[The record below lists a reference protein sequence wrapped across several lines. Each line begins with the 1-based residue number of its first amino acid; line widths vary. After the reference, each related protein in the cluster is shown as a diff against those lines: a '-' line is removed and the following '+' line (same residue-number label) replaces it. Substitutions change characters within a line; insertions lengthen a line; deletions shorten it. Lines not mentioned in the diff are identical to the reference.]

1 MRLIKRFF
9 RLIDKKIIVP
19 ITKFFV
25 SIGDKIKMTDKPLE
39 RALTKKSSI
48 IILSLVFAIIVFI
61 VIDNKNTTLL
71 ETNAE
76 VLYDIPLTATYN
88 DEEYV
93 IEGLPKKV
101 DMTLIGTK
109 ANLYLAK
116 QLPTQKVTVD
126 LTGLGEGTHKV
137 SLKYKQPIASVEY
150 KLDPSE
156 VTVVVSPKK
165 SETRS
170 VEYDVLNLNDLDQ
183 KLAIKSVKLKKSE
196 DTKNNKKND
205 TKKSDNKTDE
215 DINEVIIKG
224 NEKDLAKV
232 SIVKALVNI
241 KDIDSAKVGTN
252 KIKSVPLIAYDEKGK
267 KVNVE
272 IVPSKVKAVV
282 EIESPS
288 KTVPLEI
295 VPDGYVIFGKAIKSI
310 TSNVQKVTIYG
321 NSKVL
326 DNIDSIK
333 VKINVNNLKSNKDY
347 TVTIKKPS
355 GIREI
360 SESVVTAKV
369 ELDDEVTTELSGVK
383 LGVVNLGSNY
393 TAQATSENATE
404 VAVILKGV
412 ESIIKNITPSDVE
425 AYVDLEGLG
434 AGDHEVEI
442 KVKGTDPKVKYSSKV
457 TKTIIKIAEK

>member
-1 MRLIKRFF
+1 MKLIKRFF
-9 RLIDKKIIVP
+9 RFIDKKIIVP

-25 SIGDKIKMTDKPLE
+25 SIGEKLKLSDKPLE
-39 RALTKKSSI
+39 KALSKKSSM
-48 IILSLVFAIIVFI
+48 IILSLVLAVIVF
-61 VIDNKNTTLL
+61 VIIDRQNTTLL
-71 ETNAE
+71 EKNAE
-76 VLYDIPLTATYN
+76 VLYDIPLSATYN

-93 IEGLPKKV
+93 VEGLPETV
-101 DMTLIGTK
+101 DITLIGTK

-116 QLPTQKVTVD
+116 QLPTQDVNVD
-126 LTGLGEGTHKV
+126 LSDLKPGVHKV
-137 SLKYKQPIASVEY
+137 SLKYKQSITSVEY

-156 VTVVVSPKK
+156 VTVVVSSKK

-170 VEYDVLNLNDLDQ
+170 VESDIVNLNKLDS
-183 KLAIKSVKLKKSE
+183 KLAINNTKL
-196 DTKNNKKND
+196 DTD
-205 TKKSDNKTDE
+205 
-215 DINEVIIKG
+215 EVIIKG
-224 NEKDLAKV
+224 TEDSLAKV
-232 SIVKALVNI
+232 STIKALINVSDMVDPKAGTNTL
-241 KDIDSAKVGTN
+241 KDI
-252 KIKSVPLIAYDEKGK
+252 PLIAYDEKGA
-267 KVNVE
+267 KVDVE
-272 IVPSKVKAVV
+272 MVPSKVTATV

-295 VPDGYVIFGKAIKSI
+295 EPTGNVIFGKAIKNI
-310 TSNVQKVTIYG
+310 TSSVQKVTIYG

-326 DNIDSIK
+326 DNTNSIK
-333 VKINVNNLKSNKDY
+333 VKIDVNNLKSNKDY
-347 TVTIKKPS
+347 TVTIKKPA

-360 SESVVTAKV
+360 SEKVVTAKV

-393 TAQATSENATE
+393 TAQATSENTTE
-404 VAVILKGV
+404 VTVILKGV

-434 AGDHEVEI
+434 AGDYEVEI

>member
-1 MRLIKRFF
+1 MKLIKRFLRF
-9 RLIDKKIIVP
+9 IDKKIIVP

-25 SIGDKIKMTDKPLE
+25 SIGEKLKLSDKPLE
-39 RALTKKSSI
+39 KALSKKSSM
-48 IILSLVFAIIVFI
+48 IILSLVLAVIVF
-61 VIDNKNTTLL
+61 VIIDRQNTTLL
-71 ETNAE
+71 EKNAE
-76 VLYDIPLTATYN
+76 VLYDIPLSATYN

-93 IEGLPKKV
+93 VEGLPETV
-101 DMTLIGTK
+101 DITLIGTK

-116 QLPTQKVTVD
+116 QLPTQDVTVD
-126 LTGLGEGTHKV
+126 LSDLKPGVHKV
-137 SLKYKQPIASVEY
+137 NLKYKQSITSVEY

-156 VTVVVSPKK
+156 VTVVVSSKK

-170 VEYDVLNLNDLDQ
+170 VESDIVNLNKLDS
-183 KLAIKSVKLKKSE
+183 KLAINNTKL
-196 DTKNNKKND
+196 DTD
-205 TKKSDNKTDE
+205 D
-215 DINEVIIKG
+215 VIIKG
-224 NEKDLAKV
+224 TEESLAKV
-232 SIVKALVNI
+232 STIKALINVSNMVDPKAGTNTL
-241 KDIDSAKVGTN
+241 KDI
-252 KIKSVPLIAYDEKGK
+252 PLIAYDEKGA
-267 KVNVE
+267 KVDVE
-272 IVPSKVKAVV
+272 MVPSKVTATI

-295 VPDGYVIFGKAIKSI
+295 EPTGNVIFGKAIKNI
-310 TSNVQKVTIYG
+310 TSSVQKVTIYG
-321 NSKVL
+321 SSKVL
-326 DNIDSIK
+326 DNTNSIK
-333 VKINVNNLKSNKDY
+333 VKIDVNNLKSNKDY
-347 TVTIKKPS
+347 TVTIKKPA

-360 SESVVTAKV
+360 SEKVVTAKV
-369 ELDDEVTTELSGVK
+369 ELVDEVTTELSGVK

-404 VAVILKGV
+404 VTVILKGV

>member
-1 MRLIKRFF
+1 MKLIKRFF
-9 RLIDKKIIVP
+9 RFIDKKIIVP

-25 SIGDKIKMTDKPLE
+25 SIGEKLRLSDKPLE
-39 RALTKKSSI
+39 KALSKKSSM
-48 IILSLVFAIIVFI
+48 IILSLVLAVIVF
-61 VIDNKNTTLL
+61 VIIDRQNTTLL
-71 ETNAE
+71 EKNAE
-76 VLYDIPLTATYN
+76 VLYDIPLSATYN

-93 IEGLPKKV
+93 VEGLPETV
-101 DMTLIGTK
+101 DITLIGTK

-116 QLPTQKVTVD
+116 QLPTQDVNVD
-126 LTGLGEGTHKV
+126 LSDLKPGVHKV
-137 SLKYKQPIASVEY
+137 SLKYKQSITSVEY

-156 VTVVVSPKK
+156 VTVVVSSKK

-170 VEYDVLNLNDLDQ
+170 VESDIVNLNKLDS
-183 KLAIKSVKLKKSE
+183 KLAINNTKL
-196 DTKNNKKND
+196 DTD
-205 TKKSDNKTDE
+205 
-215 DINEVIIKG
+215 EVIIKG
-224 NEKDLAKV
+224 TEDSLAKV
-232 SIVKALVNI
+232 STIKALINVSNMVDPKAGTNTL
-241 KDIDSAKVGTN
+241 KDI
-252 KIKSVPLIAYDEKGK
+252 PLIAYDENGE
-267 KVNVE
+267 KVDVE
-272 IVPSKVKAVV
+272 MVPSKVTATI

-295 VPDGYVIFGKAIKSI
+295 EPTGNVIFGKAIKNI
-310 TSNVQKVTIYG
+310 TSSVQKVTIYG
-321 NSKVL
+321 SSKVL
-326 DNIDSIK
+326 DNTNSIK
-333 VKINVNNLKSNKDY
+333 VKIDVNNLKSNKDY
-347 TVTIKKPS
+347 TVTIKKPA

-360 SESVVTAKV
+360 SEKVVTAKV

-404 VAVILKGV
+404 VTVILKGV

>member
-1 MRLIKRFF
+1 MKLIKRFF
-9 RLIDKKIIVP
+9 RFIDKKIIVP

-25 SIGDKIKMTDKPLE
+25 SIGEKLKLSDKPLE
-39 RALTKKSSI
+39 KALSKKSSM
-48 IILSLVFAIIVFI
+48 IILSLVLAVIVF
-61 VIDNKNTTLL
+61 VIIDRQNTTLL
-71 ETNAE
+71 EKNAE
-76 VLYDIPLTATYN
+76 VLYDIPLSATYN

-93 IEGLPKKV
+93 VEGLPETV
-101 DMTLIGTK
+101 DITLIGTK

-116 QLPTQKVTVD
+116 QLPTQDVNVD
-126 LTGLGEGTHKV
+126 LSDLKPGVHKV
-137 SLKYKQPIASVEY
+137 SLKYKQSITSVEY

-156 VTVVVSPKK
+156 VTVVVSSKK

-170 VEYDVLNLNDLDQ
+170 VESDIVNLNKLDS
-183 KLAIKSVKLKKSE
+183 KLAINNTKL
-196 DTKNNKKND
+196 DTD
-205 TKKSDNKTDE
+205 
-215 DINEVIIKG
+215 EVIIKG
-224 NEKDLAKV
+224 TEDSLAKV
-232 SIVKALVNI
+232 STIKALINVSNMVDPKAGTNTL
-241 KDIDSAKVGTN
+241 KDI
-252 KIKSVPLIAYDEKGK
+252 PLIAYDENGA
-267 KVNVE
+267 KVDVE
-272 IVPSKVKAVV
+272 MVPSKVTATI

-295 VPDGYVIFGKAIKSI
+295 EPTGNVIFGKAIKNI
-310 TSNVQKVTIYG
+310 TSSVQKVTIYG
-321 NSKVL
+321 SSKVL
-326 DNIDSIK
+326 DNTNSIK
-333 VKINVNNLKSNKDY
+333 VKIDVNNLKSNKDY
-347 TVTIKKPS
+347 TVTIKKPA

-360 SESVVTAKV
+360 SEKVVIAKV

-404 VAVILKGV
+404 VTVILKGV

>member
-1 MRLIKRFF
+1 MKLIKRFLRF
-9 RLIDKKIIVP
+9 IDKKIIVP

-25 SIGDKIKMTDKPLE
+25 SIGEKLKLSDKPLE
-39 RALTKKSSI
+39 KALSKKSSM
-48 IILSLVFAIIVFI
+48 IILSLVLAVIVF
-61 VIDNKNTTLL
+61 VIIDRQNTTLL
-71 ETNAE
+71 EKNAE
-76 VLYDIPLTATYN
+76 VLYDIPLSATYN

-93 IEGLPKKV
+93 VEGLPETV
-101 DMTLIGTK
+101 DITLIGTK

-116 QLPTQKVTVD
+116 QLPTQDVNVD
-126 LTGLGEGTHKV
+126 LSDLKPGVHKV
-137 SLKYKQPIASVEY
+137 NLKYKQSITSVEY

-156 VTVVVSPKK
+156 VTVVVSSKK

-170 VEYDVLNLNDLDQ
+170 VESDIVNLNKLDS
-183 KLAIKSVKLKKSE
+183 KLAINNTKL
-196 DTKNNKKND
+196 DTD
-205 TKKSDNKTDE
+205 
-215 DINEVIIKG
+215 EVIIKG
-224 NEKDLAKV
+224 TEDSLAKV
-232 SIVKALVNI
+232 STIKALINVSNMVDPKAGTNTL
-241 KDIDSAKVGTN
+241 KDI
-252 KIKSVPLIAYDEKGK
+252 PLIAYDEKGA
-267 KVNVE
+267 KVDVE
-272 IVPSKVKAVV
+272 MVPSKVTATI

-295 VPDGYVIFGKAIKSI
+295 EPTGNVIFGKAIKNI
-310 TSNVQKVTIYG
+310 TSSVQKVTIYG
-321 NSKVL
+321 SSKVL
-326 DNIDSIK
+326 DNTNSIK
-333 VKINVNNLKSNKDY
+333 VKIDVNNLKSNKDY
-347 TVTIKKPS
+347 TVTIKKPA

-360 SESVVTAKV
+360 SEKVVTAKV

-404 VAVILKGV
+404 VTVILKGV

-457 TKTIIKIAEK
+457 TKNIIKIAEK

>member
-1 MRLIKRFF
+1 MKLIKRFF
-9 RLIDKKIIVP
+9 RFIDKKIIVP

-25 SIGDKIKMTDKPLE
+25 SIGEKLRLSDKPLE
-39 RALTKKSSI
+39 KALSKKSSM
-48 IILSLVFAIIVFI
+48 IILSLVLAVIVF
-61 VIDNKNTTLL
+61 VIIDRQNTTLL
-71 ETNAE
+71 EKNAE
-76 VLYDIPLTATYN
+76 VLYDIPLSATYN

-93 IEGLPKKV
+93 VEGLPETV
-101 DMTLIGTK
+101 DITLIGTK

-116 QLPTQKVTVD
+116 QLPTQDVNVD
-126 LTGLGEGTHKV
+126 LSDLKPGVHKV
-137 SLKYKQPIASVEY
+137 NLKYKQSITSVEY

-156 VTVVVSPKK
+156 VTVVVSSKK

-170 VEYDVLNLNDLDQ
+170 VESDIVNLNKLDS
-183 KLAIKSVKLKKSE
+183 KLAINNTKL
-196 DTKNNKKND
+196 DTD
-205 TKKSDNKTDE
+205 
-215 DINEVIIKG
+215 EVIIKG
-224 NEKDLAKV
+224 TEDSLAKV
-232 SIVKALVNI
+232 STIKALINVSNMVDPKAGTNTL
-241 KDIDSAKVGTN
+241 KDI
-252 KIKSVPLIAYDEKGK
+252 PLIAYDENGA
-267 KVNVE
+267 KVDVE
-272 IVPSKVKAVV
+272 MVPSKVTATI

-295 VPDGYVIFGKAIKSI
+295 EPTGNVIFGKAIKNI
-310 TSNVQKVTIYG
+310 TSSVQKVTIYG
-321 NSKVL
+321 SSKVL
-326 DNIDSIK
+326 DNTNSIK
-333 VKINVNNLKSNKDY
+333 VKIDVNNLKSNKDY
-347 TVTIKKPS
+347 TVTIKKS
-355 GIREI
+355 AGIREI
-360 SESVVTAKV
+360 SEKVVTAKV

-404 VAVILKGV
+404 VTVILKGV

>member
-1 MRLIKRFF
+1 MKLIKRFLRF
-9 RLIDKKIIVP
+9 IDKKIIVP

-25 SIGDKIKMTDKPLE
+25 SIGEKLRLSDKPLE
-39 RALTKKSSI
+39 KALSKKSSM
-48 IILSLVFAIIVFI
+48 IILSLVLAVIVF
-61 VIDNKNTTLL
+61 VIIDRQNTTLL
-71 ETNAE
+71 EKNAE
-76 VLYDIPLTATYN
+76 VLYDIPLSATYN

-93 IEGLPKKV
+93 VEGLPETV
-101 DMTLIGTK
+101 DITLIGTK

-116 QLPTQKVTVD
+116 QLPTQDVNVD
-126 LTGLGEGTHKV
+126 LSDLKPGVHKV
-137 SLKYKQPIASVEY
+137 NLKYKQSITSVEY

-156 VTVVVSPKK
+156 VTVVVSSKK

-170 VEYDVLNLNDLDQ
+170 VESDIVNLNKLDS
-183 KLAIKSVKLKKSE
+183 KLAINNTKL
-196 DTKNNKKND
+196 DTD
-205 TKKSDNKTDE
+205 
-215 DINEVIIKG
+215 EVIIKG
-224 NEKDLAKV
+224 TEDSLSKV
-232 SIVKALVNI
+232 STIKALINVSNMVDPKSGTNTL
-241 KDIDSAKVGTN
+241 KDIT
-252 KIKSVPLIAYDEKGK
+252 LIAYDENGA
-267 KVNVE
+267 KVDVE
-272 IVPSKVKAVV
+272 MVPSKVTATI

-295 VPDGYVIFGKAIKSI
+295 EPTGNVIFGKAIKNI
-310 TSNVQKVTIYG
+310 TSSVQKVTIYG
-321 NSKVL
+321 SSKVL
-326 DNIDSIK
+326 DNTNSIK
-333 VKINVNNLKSNKDY
+333 VKIDVNNLKSNKDY
-347 TVTIKKPS
+347 TVTIKKPA

-360 SESVVTAKV
+360 SEKVVTAKV

-404 VAVILKGV
+404 VTVILKGV
-412 ESIIKNITPSDVE
+412 ESIIKNITSSDVE

>member
-1 MRLIKRFF
+1 MKLIKRFF
-9 RLIDKKIIVP
+9 RFIDKKIIVP

-25 SIGDKIKMTDKPLE
+25 SIGEKLKLSDKPLE
-39 RALTKKSSI
+39 KALSKKSSM
-48 IILSLVFAIIVFI
+48 IILSLVLAVIVF
-61 VIDNKNTTLL
+61 VIIDRQNTTLL
-71 ETNAE
+71 EKNAE
-76 VLYDIPLTATYN
+76 VLYDIPLSATYN

-93 IEGLPKKV
+93 VEGLPETV
-101 DMTLIGTK
+101 DITLIGTK

-116 QLPTQKVTVD
+116 QLPTQDVNVD
-126 LTGLGEGTHKV
+126 LSDLKPGVHKV
-137 SLKYKQPIASVEY
+137 SLKYKQSITSVEY

-156 VTVVVSPKK
+156 VTVVVSSKK

-170 VEYDVLNLNDLDQ
+170 VESDIVNLNKLDS
-183 KLAIKSVKLKKSE
+183 KLAINNTKL
-196 DTKNNKKND
+196 DTD
-205 TKKSDNKTDE
+205 
-215 DINEVIIKG
+215 EVIIKG
-224 NEKDLAKV
+224 TEDSLAKV
-232 SIVKALVNI
+232 STIKALINVSNMVDPKAGTNTL
-241 KDIDSAKVGTN
+241 KDI
-252 KIKSVPLIAYDEKGK
+252 PLIAYDENGA
-267 KVNVE
+267 KVDVE
-272 IVPSKVKAVV
+272 MVPSKVTATI

-295 VPDGYVIFGKAIKSI
+295 EPTGNVIFGKAIKNI
-310 TSNVQKVTIYG
+310 TSSVQKVTIYG
-321 NSKVL
+321 SSKVL
-326 DNIDSIK
+326 DNTNSIK
-333 VKINVNNLKSNKDY
+333 VKIDVNNLKSNKDY
-347 TVTIKKPS
+347 TVTIKKPA

-360 SESVVTAKV
+360 SEKVVTAKV

-404 VAVILKGV
+404 VTVILKGV

-434 AGDHEVEI
+434 VGDHEVEI

>member
-1 MRLIKRFF
+1 MKLIKRFF
-9 RLIDKKIIVP
+9 RFIDKKIIVP

-25 SIGDKIKMTDKPLE
+25 SIGEKLKLSDKPLE
-39 RALTKKSSI
+39 KALSKKSSM
-48 IILSLVFAIIVFI
+48 IILSLVLAVIVF
-61 VIDNKNTTLL
+61 VIIDRQNTTLL
-71 ETNAE
+71 EKNAE
-76 VLYDIPLTATYN
+76 VLYDIPLSATYN

-93 IEGLPKKV
+93 VEGLPETV
-101 DMTLIGTK
+101 DITLIGTK

-116 QLPTQKVTVD
+116 QLPTQDVNVD
-126 LTGLGEGTHKV
+126 LSDLKPGVHKV
-137 SLKYKQPIASVEY
+137 NLKYKQSITSVEY

-156 VTVVVSPKK
+156 VTVVVSSKK

-170 VEYDVLNLNDLDQ
+170 VESDIVNLNKLDS
-183 KLAIKSVKLKKSE
+183 KLAINNTKL
-196 DTKNNKKND
+196 DTD
-205 TKKSDNKTDE
+205 
-215 DINEVIIKG
+215 EVIIKG
-224 NEKDLAKV
+224 TEDSLAKV
-232 SIVKALVNI
+232 STIKALINVSDMVDPKAGTNTL
-241 KDIDSAKVGTN
+241 KDI
-252 KIKSVPLIAYDEKGK
+252 PLIAYDENGA
-267 KVNVE
+267 KVDVE
-272 IVPSKVKAVV
+272 MVPSKVTATV

-295 VPDGYVIFGKAIKSI
+295 EPTGNVIFGKAIKNI
-310 TSNVQKVTIYG
+310 TSSVQKVTIYG

-326 DNIDSIK
+326 DNTNSIK
-333 VKINVNNLKSNKDY
+333 VKIDVNNLKSNKDY
-347 TVTIKKPS
+347 TVTIKKPA

-360 SESVVTAKV
+360 SEKVVTAKV

-404 VAVILKGV
+404 VTVILKGV
-412 ESIIKNITPSDVE
+412 ESIIKNITSSDVE

>member
-1 MRLIKRFF
+1 MKLIKRFLRF
-9 RLIDKKIIVP
+9 IDKKIIVP

-25 SIGDKIKMTDKPLE
+25 SIGEKLRLSDKTLE
-39 RALTKKSSI
+39 KALSKKSSM
-48 IILSLVFAIIVFI
+48 IILSLVLAVIVF
-61 VIDNKNTTLL
+61 VIIDRQNTTLL
-71 ETNAE
+71 EKNAE
-76 VLYDIPLTATYN
+76 VLYDIPLSATYN

-93 IEGLPKKV
+93 VEGLPETV
-101 DMTLIGTK
+101 DITLIGTK

-116 QLPTQKVTVD
+116 QLPTQDVNVD
-126 LTGLGEGTHKV
+126 LSDLKPGVHKV
-137 SLKYKQPIASVEY
+137 NLKYKQSITSVEY

-156 VTVVVSPKK
+156 VTVVVSSKK

-170 VEYDVLNLNDLDQ
+170 VESDIVNLNKLDS
-183 KLAIKSVKLKKSE
+183 KLAINNTKL
-196 DTKNNKKND
+196 DTD
-205 TKKSDNKTDE
+205 
-215 DINEVIIKG
+215 EVIIKG
-224 NEKDLAKV
+224 TEDSLSKV
-232 SIVKALVNI
+232 STIKALINVSNMVDPKSGTNTL
-241 KDIDSAKVGTN
+241 KDI
-252 KIKSVPLIAYDEKGK
+252 PLIAYDENGA
-267 KVNVE
+267 KVDVE
-272 IVPSKVKAVV
+272 MVPSKVTATI

-295 VPDGYVIFGKAIKSI
+295 EPTGNVIFGKAIKNI
-310 TSNVQKVTIYG
+310 TSSVQKVTIYG
-321 NSKVL
+321 SSKVL
-326 DNIDSIK
+326 DNTNSIK
-333 VKINVNNLKSNKDY
+333 VKIDVNNLKSNKDY
-347 TVTIKKPS
+347 TVTIKKPA

-360 SESVVTAKV
+360 SEKVVTAKV

-404 VAVILKGV
+404 VTVILKGV
-412 ESIIKNITPSDVE
+412 ESIIKNITSSDVE

>member
-1 MRLIKRFF
+1 MKLIKRFF
-9 RLIDKKIIVP
+9 RFIDKKIIVP

-25 SIGDKIKMTDKPLE
+25 SIGEKLKLSDKPLE
-39 RALTKKSSI
+39 KALSKKSSM
-48 IILSLVFAIIVFI
+48 IILSLVLAVIVF
-61 VIDNKNTTLL
+61 VIIDRQNTTLL
-71 ETNAE
+71 EKNAE
-76 VLYDIPLTATYN
+76 VLYDIPLSATYN

-93 IEGLPKKV
+93 VEGLPETV
-101 DMTLIGTK
+101 DITLIGTK

-116 QLPTQKVTVD
+116 QLPTQDVNVD
-126 LTGLGEGTHKV
+126 LSDLKPGVHKV
-137 SLKYKQPIASVEY
+137 NLKYKQSITSVEY

-156 VTVVVSPKK
+156 VTVVVSSKK

-170 VEYDVLNLNDLDQ
+170 VESDIVNLNKLDS
-183 KLAIKSVKLKKSE
+183 KLAINNTKL
-196 DTKNNKKND
+196 DTD
-205 TKKSDNKTDE
+205 
-215 DINEVIIKG
+215 EVIIKG
-224 NEKDLAKV
+224 TEDGLAKV
-232 SIVKALVNI
+232 STIKALINVSDMVDPKAGTNTL
-241 KDIDSAKVGTN
+241 KDI
-252 KIKSVPLIAYDEKGK
+252 PLIAYDENGS
-267 KVNVE
+267 KVDVE
-272 IVPSKVKAVV
+272 MVPSKVTATV

-295 VPDGYVIFGKAIKSI
+295 EPTGNVIFGKAIKNI
-310 TSNVQKVTIYG
+310 TSSVQKVTIYG

-326 DNIDSIK
+326 DNTNSIK
-333 VKINVNNLKSNKDY
+333 VKIDVNNLKSNKDY
-347 TVTIKKPS
+347 TVTIKKPA

-360 SESVVTAKV
+360 SEKVVTAKV

-404 VAVILKGV
+404 VTVILKGV

>member
-1 MRLIKRFF
+1 MKLIKRFF
-9 RLIDKKIIVP
+9 RFIDKKIIVP

-25 SIGDKIKMTDKPLE
+25 SIGEKLKLSDKPLE
-39 RALTKKSSI
+39 KALSKKSSM
-48 IILSLVFAIIVFI
+48 IILSLVLAVIVF
-61 VIDNKNTTLL
+61 VIIDRQNTTLL
-71 ETNAE
+71 EKNAE
-76 VLYDIPLTATYN
+76 VLYDIPLSATYN

-93 IEGLPKKV
+93 VEGLPETV
-101 DMTLIGTK
+101 DITLIGTK

-116 QLPTQKVTVD
+116 QLPTQDVNVD
-126 LTGLGEGTHKV
+126 LSDLKPGVHKV
-137 SLKYKQPIASVEY
+137 NLKYKQSITSVEY

-156 VTVVVSPKK
+156 VTVVVSSKK

-170 VEYDVLNLNDLDQ
+170 VESDIVNLNKLDS
-183 KLAIKSVKLKKSE
+183 KLAINNTKL
-196 DTKNNKKND
+196 DTD
-205 TKKSDNKTDE
+205 
-215 DINEVIIKG
+215 EVIIKG
-224 NEKDLAKV
+224 TEDSLAKV
-232 SIVKALVNI
+232 STIKALINVSDMVDPKAGTNTL
-241 KDIDSAKVGTN
+241 KDI
-252 KIKSVPLIAYDEKGK
+252 PLIAYDENGA
-267 KVNVE
+267 KVDVE
-272 IVPSKVKAVV
+272 MVPSKVTATV

-295 VPDGYVIFGKAIKSI
+295 EPTGNVIFGKAIKNI
-310 TSNVQKVTIYG
+310 TSSVQKVTIYG
-321 NSKVL
+321 SSKVL
-326 DNIDSIK
+326 DNTNSIK
-333 VKINVNNLKSNKDY
+333 VKIDVNNLKSNKDY
-347 TVTIKKPS
+347 TVTIKKPA

-360 SESVVTAKV
+360 SEKVVTAKV

-404 VAVILKGV
+404 VTVILKGV

>member
-1 MRLIKRFF
+1 MKLIKRFF
-9 RLIDKKIIVP
+9 RFIDKKIIVP

-25 SIGDKIKMTDKPLE
+25 SIGEKLKLSDKPLE
-39 RALTKKSSI
+39 KALSKKSSM
-48 IILSLVFAIIVFI
+48 IILSLVLAVIVF
-61 VIDNKNTTLL
+61 VIIDRQNTTLL
-71 ETNAE
+71 EKNAE
-76 VLYDIPLTATYN
+76 VLYDIPLSATYN

-93 IEGLPKKV
+93 VEGLPETV
-101 DMTLIGTK
+101 DITLIGTK

-116 QLPTQKVTVD
+116 QLPTQDVNVD
-126 LTGLGEGTHKV
+126 LSDLKPGVHKV
-137 SLKYKQPIASVEY
+137 NLKYKQSITSVEY

-156 VTVVVSPKK
+156 VTVVVSSKK

-170 VEYDVLNLNDLDQ
+170 VESDIVNLNKLDS
-183 KLAIKSVKLKKSE
+183 KLAINNTKL
-196 DTKNNKKND
+196 DTD
-205 TKKSDNKTDE
+205 D
-215 DINEVIIKG
+215 VIIKG
-224 NEKDLAKV
+224 TEESLAKV
-232 SIVKALVNI
+232 STIKALINVSNMVDPKAGTNTL
-241 KDIDSAKVGTN
+241 KDI
-252 KIKSVPLIAYDEKGK
+252 PLIAYDENGA
-267 KVNVE
+267 KVDVE
-272 IVPSKVKAVV
+272 MVPSKVTATI

-295 VPDGYVIFGKAIKSI
+295 EPTGNVIFGKAIKNI
-310 TSNVQKVTIYG
+310 TSSVQKVTIYG
-321 NSKVL
+321 SSKVL
-326 DNIDSIK
+326 DNTNSIK
-333 VKINVNNLKSNKDY
+333 VKIDVNNLKSNKDY
-347 TVTIKKPS
+347 TVTIKKPA

-360 SESVVTAKV
+360 SEKVVTAKV

-404 VAVILKGV
+404 VTVILKGV

>member
-1 MRLIKRFF
+1 MKLIKRFLRF
-9 RLIDKKIIVP
+9 IDKKIIVP

-25 SIGDKIKMTDKPLE
+25 SIGEKLKLSDKPLE
-39 RALTKKSSI
+39 KALSKKSSM
-48 IILSLVFAIIVFI
+48 IILSLVLAVIVFFI
-61 VIDNKNTTLL
+61 IDRQNTTLL
-71 ETNAE
+71 EKNAE
-76 VLYDIPLTATYN
+76 VLYDIPLSATYN

-93 IEGLPKKV
+93 VEGLPETV
-101 DMTLIGTK
+101 DITLIGTK

-116 QLPTQKVTVD
+116 QLPTQDVNVD
-126 LTGLGEGTHKV
+126 LSDLKPGVHKV
-137 SLKYKQPIASVEY
+137 SLKYKQSITSVEY

-156 VTVVVSPKK
+156 VTVVVSSKK

-170 VEYDVLNLNDLDQ
+170 VESDIVNLNKLDS
-183 KLAIKSVKLKKSE
+183 KLAINNTKL
-196 DTKNNKKND
+196 DTD
-205 TKKSDNKTDE
+205 D
-215 DINEVIIKG
+215 VIIKG
-224 NEKDLAKV
+224 TEDSLAKV
-232 SIVKALVNI
+232 STIKALINVSNMVDPKAGTNTL
-241 KDIDSAKVGTN
+241 KDI
-252 KIKSVPLIAYDEKGK
+252 PLIAYDEKGA
-267 KVNVE
+267 KVDVE
-272 IVPSKVKAVV
+272 MVPSKVTATI

-295 VPDGYVIFGKAIKSI
+295 EPTGNVIFGKAIKNI
-310 TSNVQKVTIYG
+310 TSSVQKVTIYG
-321 NSKVL
+321 SSKVL
-326 DNIDSIK
+326 DNTNSIK
-333 VKINVNNLKSNKDY
+333 VKIDVNNLKSNKDY
-347 TVTIKKPS
+347 TVTIKKPA

-360 SESVVTAKV
+360 SEKVVTAKV

-404 VAVILKGV
+404 VTVILKGV

>member
-1 MRLIKRFF
+1 MKLIKRFF
-9 RLIDKKIIVP
+9 RFIDKKIIVP

-25 SIGDKIKMTDKPLE
+25 SIGEKLKLSDKPLE
-39 RALTKKSSI
+39 KALSKKSSM
-48 IILSLVFAIIVFI
+48 IILSLVLAVIVF
-61 VIDNKNTTLL
+61 VIIDRQNTTLL
-71 ETNAE
+71 EKNAE
-76 VLYDIPLTATYN
+76 VLYDIPLSATYN

-93 IEGLPKKV
+93 VEGLPETV
-101 DMTLIGTK
+101 DITLIGTK

-116 QLPTQKVTVD
+116 QLPTQDVNVD
-126 LTGLGEGTHKV
+126 LSDLKPGVHKV
-137 SLKYKQPIASVEY
+137 SLKYKQSITSVEY

-156 VTVVVSPKK
+156 VTVVVSSKK

-170 VEYDVLNLNDLDQ
+170 VESDIVNLNKLDS
-183 KLAIKSVKLKKSE
+183 KLAINNTKL
-196 DTKNNKKND
+196 DTD
-205 TKKSDNKTDE
+205 
-215 DINEVIIKG
+215 EVIIKG
-224 NEKDLAKV
+224 TEDSLAKV
-232 SIVKALVNI
+232 STIKALINVSDMVDPKAGTNTL
-241 KDIDSAKVGTN
+241 KDI
-252 KIKSVPLIAYDEKGK
+252 PLIAYDENGA
-267 KVNVE
+267 KVDVE
-272 IVPSKVKAVV
+272 MVPSKVTATV

-295 VPDGYVIFGKAIKSI
+295 EPTGNVIFGKAIKNI
-310 TSNVQKVTIYG
+310 TSSVQKVTIYG

-326 DNIDSIK
+326 DNTNSIK
-333 VKINVNNLKSNKDY
+333 VKIDVNNLKSNKDY
-347 TVTIKKPS
+347 TVTIKKPA

-360 SESVVTAKV
+360 SEKVVTAKV

-393 TAQATSENATE
+393 TAQATSENTTE
-404 VAVILKGV
+404 VTVILKGV

>member
-1 MRLIKRFF
+1 MKLIKRFF
-9 RLIDKKIIVP
+9 RFIDKKIIVP

-25 SIGDKIKMTDKPLE
+25 SIGEKLKLSDKPLE
-39 RALTKKSSI
+39 KALSKKSSM
-48 IILSLVFAIIVFI
+48 IILSLVLAVIVF
-61 VIDNKNTTLL
+61 VIIDRQNTTLL
-71 ETNAE
+71 EKNAE
-76 VLYDIPLTATYN
+76 VLYDIPLSATYN

-93 IEGLPKKV
+93 VEGLPETV
-101 DMTLIGTK
+101 DITLIGTK

-116 QLPTQKVTVD
+116 QLPTQDVNVD
-126 LTGLGEGTHKV
+126 LSDLKPGVHKV
-137 SLKYKQPIASVEY
+137 NLKYKQSITSVEY

-156 VTVVVSPKK
+156 VTVVVSSKK

-170 VEYDVLNLNDLDQ
+170 VESDIVNLNKLDS
-183 KLAIKSVKLKKSE
+183 KLAINNTKL
-196 DTKNNKKND
+196 DTD
-205 TKKSDNKTDE
+205 
-215 DINEVIIKG
+215 EVIIKG
-224 NEKDLAKV
+224 TEDGLAKV
-232 SIVKALVNI
+232 STIKALINVSNMVDPKAGTNTL
-241 KDIDSAKVGTN
+241 KDI
-252 KIKSVPLIAYDEKGK
+252 PLIAYDENGS
-267 KVNVE
+267 KVDVE
-272 IVPSKVKAVV
+272 MVPSKVTATV

-295 VPDGYVIFGKAIKSI
+295 EPTGNVIFGKAIKNI
-310 TSNVQKVTIYG
+310 TSSVQKVTIYG

-326 DNIDSIK
+326 DNTNSIK
-333 VKINVNNLKSNKDY
+333 VKIDVNNLKSNKDY
-347 TVTIKKPS
+347 TVTIKKPA

-360 SESVVTAKV
+360 SEKVVTAKV

-404 VAVILKGV
+404 VTVILKGV

>member
-1 MRLIKRFF
+1 MKLIKRFF
-9 RLIDKKIIVP
+9 RFIDKKIIVP

-25 SIGDKIKMTDKPLE
+25 SIGEKLRLSDKPLE
-39 RALTKKSSI
+39 KALSKKSSM
-48 IILSLVFAIIVFI
+48 IILSLVLAVIVF
-61 VIDNKNTTLL
+61 VIIDRQNTTLL
-71 ETNAE
+71 EKNAE
-76 VLYDIPLTATYN
+76 VLYDIPLSATYN

-93 IEGLPKKV
+93 VEGLPETV
-101 DMTLIGTK
+101 DITLIGTK

-116 QLPTQKVTVD
+116 QLPTQDVNVD
-126 LTGLGEGTHKV
+126 LSDLKPGVHKV
-137 SLKYKQPIASVEY
+137 NLKYKQSITSVEY

-156 VTVVVSPKK
+156 VTVVVSSKK

-170 VEYDVLNLNDLDQ
+170 VESDIVNLNKLDS
-183 KLAIKSVKLKKSE
+183 KLAINNTKL
-196 DTKNNKKND
+196 DTD
-205 TKKSDNKTDE
+205 
-215 DINEVIIKG
+215 EVIIKG
-224 NEKDLAKV
+224 TEDSLAKV
-232 SIVKALVNI
+232 STIKALINVSDMVDPKAGTNTL
-241 KDIDSAKVGTN
+241 KDI
-252 KIKSVPLIAYDEKGK
+252 PLIAYDENGA
-267 KVNVE
+267 KVDVE
-272 IVPSKVKAVV
+272 MVPSKVTATI

-295 VPDGYVIFGKAIKSI
+295 EPTGNVIFGKAIKNI
-310 TSNVQKVTIYG
+310 TSSVQKVTIYG
-321 NSKVL
+321 SSKVL
-326 DNIDSIK
+326 DNTNSIK
-333 VKINVNNLKSNKDY
+333 VKIDVNNLKSNKDY
-347 TVTIKKPS
+347 TVTIKKPA

-360 SESVVTAKV
+360 SEKVVTAKV

-404 VAVILKGV
+404 VTVILKGV

>member
-1 MRLIKRFF
+1 MKLIKRFF
-9 RLIDKKIIVP
+9 RFIDKKIIVP

-25 SIGDKIKMTDKPLE
+25 SIGEKLKLSDKPLE
-39 RALTKKSSI
+39 KALSKKSSM
-48 IILSLVFAIIVFI
+48 IILSLVLAVIVF
-61 VIDNKNTTLL
+61 VIIDRQNTTLL
-71 ETNAE
+71 EKNAE
-76 VLYDIPLTATYN
+76 VLYDIPLSATYN

-93 IEGLPKKV
+93 VEGLPETV
-101 DMTLIGTK
+101 DITLIGTK

-116 QLPTQKVTVD
+116 QLPTQDVNVD
-126 LTGLGEGTHKV
+126 LSDLKPGVHKV
-137 SLKYKQPIASVEY
+137 SLKYKQSITSVEY

-156 VTVVVSPKK
+156 VTVVVSSKK

-170 VEYDVLNLNDLDQ
+170 VESDIVNLNKLDS
-183 KLAIKSVKLKKSE
+183 KLAINNTKL
-196 DTKNNKKND
+196 DTD
-205 TKKSDNKTDE
+205 
-215 DINEVIIKG
+215 EVIIKG
-224 NEKDLAKV
+224 TEDSLAKV
-232 SIVKALVNI
+232 STIKALINVSNMVDPKAGTNTL
-241 KDIDSAKVGTN
+241 KDI
-252 KIKSVPLIAYDEKGK
+252 PLIAYDENGA
-267 KVNVE
+267 KVDVE
-272 IVPSKVKAVV
+272 MVPSKVTATV

-295 VPDGYVIFGKAIKSI
+295 EPTGNVIFGKAIKNI
-310 TSNVQKVTIYG
+310 TSSVQKVTIYG

-326 DNIDSIK
+326 DNTNSIK
-333 VKINVNNLKSNKDY
+333 VKIDVNNLKSNKDY
-347 TVTIKKPS
+347 TVTIKKPA

-360 SESVVTAKV
+360 SEKVVTARV

-404 VAVILKGV
+404 VTVILKGV

>member
-1 MRLIKRFF
+1 MKLIKRFF
-9 RLIDKKIIVP
+9 RFIDKKIIVP

-25 SIGDKIKMTDKPLE
+25 SIGEKLKLSDKPLE
-39 RALTKKSSI
+39 KALSKKSSM
-48 IILSLVFAIIVFI
+48 IILSLVLAVIVF
-61 VIDNKNTTLL
+61 VIIDRQNTTLL
-71 ETNAE
+71 EKNAE
-76 VLYDIPLTATYN
+76 VLYDIPLSATYN
-88 DEEYV
+88 DEEYAV
-93 IEGLPKKV
+93 EGLPETV
-101 DMTLIGTK
+101 DITLIGTK

-116 QLPTQKVTVD
+116 QLPTQDVNVD
-126 LTGLGEGTHKV
+126 LSDLKPGVHKV
-137 SLKYKQPIASVEY
+137 SLKYKQSITSVEY

-156 VTVVVSPKK
+156 VTVVVNSKK

-170 VEYDVLNLNDLDQ
+170 VESDIVNLNKLDS
-183 KLAIKSVKLKKSE
+183 KLAINNTKL
-196 DTKNNKKND
+196 DTD
-205 TKKSDNKTDE
+205 
-215 DINEVIIKG
+215 EVIIKG
-224 NEKDLAKV
+224 TEDGLAKV
-232 SIVKALVNI
+232 STIKALINVSDMVDPKAGTNTL
-241 KDIDSAKVGTN
+241 KDI
-252 KIKSVPLIAYDEKGK
+252 PLIAYDENGA
-267 KVNVE
+267 KVDVE
-272 IVPSKVKAVV
+272 MVPSKVTATV

-295 VPDGYVIFGKAIKSI
+295 EPTGNVIFGKAIKNI
-310 TSNVQKVTIYG
+310 TSSVQKVTIYG

-326 DNIDSIK
+326 DNTNSIK
-333 VKINVNNLKSNKDY
+333 VKIDVNNLKSNKDY
-347 TVTIKKPS
+347 TVTIKKPA

-360 SESVVTAKV
+360 SEKVVTAKV

-404 VAVILKGV
+404 VTVILKGV

>member
-1 MRLIKRFF
+1 MKLIKRFLRF
-9 RLIDKKIIVP
+9 IDKKIIVP

-25 SIGDKIKMTDKPLE
+25 SIGEKLKLSDKPLE
-39 RALTKKSSI
+39 KALSKKSSM
-48 IILSLVFAIIVFI
+48 IILSLVLAVIVF
-61 VIDNKNTTLL
+61 VIIDRQNTTLL
-71 ETNAE
+71 EKNAE
-76 VLYDIPLTATYN
+76 VLYDIPLSATYN

-93 IEGLPKKV
+93 VEGLPETV
-101 DMTLIGTK
+101 DITLIGTK

-116 QLPTQKVTVD
+116 QLPTQDVNVD
-126 LTGLGEGTHKV
+126 LSDLKPGVHKV
-137 SLKYKQPIASVEY
+137 SLKYKQSITSVEY

-156 VTVVVSPKK
+156 VTVVVSSKK

-170 VEYDVLNLNDLDQ
+170 VESDIVNLNKLDS
-183 KLAIKSVKLKKSE
+183 KLAINNTKL
-196 DTKNNKKND
+196 DTD
-205 TKKSDNKTDE
+205 
-215 DINEVIIKG
+215 EVIIKG
-224 NEKDLAKV
+224 TEDSLAKV
-232 SIVKALVNI
+232 STIKALINVSNMVDPKAGTNTL
-241 KDIDSAKVGTN
+241 KDI
-252 KIKSVPLIAYDEKGK
+252 PLIAYDENGA
-267 KVNVE
+267 KVDVE
-272 IVPSKVKAVV
+272 MVPSKVTATI

-295 VPDGYVIFGKAIKSI
+295 EPTGNVIFGKAIKNI
-310 TSNVQKVTIYG
+310 TSSVQKVTIYG
-321 NSKVL
+321 SSKVL
-326 DNIDSIK
+326 DNTNSIK
-333 VKINVNNLKSNKDY
+333 VKIDVNNLKSNKDY
-347 TVTIKKPS
+347 TVTIKKPA

-360 SESVVTAKV
+360 SEKVVTAKV

-404 VAVILKGV
+404 VTVILKGV

>member
-1 MRLIKRFF
+1 MKLIKRFLRF
-9 RLIDKKIIVP
+9 IDKKIIVP

-25 SIGDKIKMTDKPLE
+25 SIGEKLKLSDKPLE
-39 RALTKKSSI
+39 KALSKKSSM
-48 IILSLVFAIIVFI
+48 IILSLVLAVIVFFI
-61 VIDNKNTTLL
+61 IDRQNTTLL
-71 ETNAE
+71 EKNAE
-76 VLYDIPLTATYN
+76 VLYDIPLSATYN

-93 IEGLPKKV
+93 VEGLPETV
-101 DMTLIGTK
+101 DITLIGTK

-116 QLPTQKVTVD
+116 QLPTQDVTVD
-126 LTGLGEGTHKV
+126 LSDLKPGVHKV
-137 SLKYKQPIASVEY
+137 SLKYKQSITSVEY

-156 VTVVVSPKK
+156 VTVVVSSKK

-170 VEYDVLNLNDLDQ
+170 VESDIVNLNKLDS
-183 KLAIKSVKLKKSE
+183 KLAINNTKL
-196 DTKNNKKND
+196 DTD
-205 TKKSDNKTDE
+205 
-215 DINEVIIKG
+215 EVIIKG
-224 NEKDLAKV
+224 TEDSLAKV
-232 SIVKALVNI
+232 STIKALINVSNMVDPKAGTNTL
-241 KDIDSAKVGTN
+241 KDI
-252 KIKSVPLIAYDEKGK
+252 PLIAYDEKGA
-267 KVNVE
+267 KVDVE
-272 IVPSKVKAVV
+272 MVPSKVTATI

-295 VPDGYVIFGKAIKSI
+295 EPTGNVIFGKAIKNI
-310 TSNVQKVTIYG
+310 TSSVQKVTIYG
-321 NSKVL
+321 SSKVL
-326 DNIDSIK
+326 DNTNSIK
-333 VKINVNNLKSNKDY
+333 VKIDVNNLKSNKDY
-347 TVTIKKPS
+347 TVTIKKPA

-360 SESVVTAKV
+360 SEKVVTAKV

-404 VAVILKGV
+404 VTVILKGV

>member
-1 MRLIKRFF
+1 MKLIKRFF
-9 RLIDKKIIVP
+9 RFIDKRIIVP

-25 SIGDKIKMTDKPLE
+25 SIGEKLKLSDKPLE
-39 RALTKKSSI
+39 KALSKKSSM
-48 IILSLVFAIIVFI
+48 IILSLVLAVIVF
-61 VIDNKNTTLL
+61 VIIDRQNTTLL
-71 ETNAE
+71 EKNAE
-76 VLYDIPLTATYN
+76 VLYDIPLSATYN

-93 IEGLPKKV
+93 VEGLPETV
-101 DMTLIGTK
+101 DITLIGTK

-116 QLPTQKVTVD
+116 QLPTQDVNVD
-126 LTGLGEGTHKV
+126 LSDLKPGVHKV
-137 SLKYKQPIASVEY
+137 NLKYKQSITSVEY

-156 VTVVVSPKK
+156 VTVVVSSKK

-170 VEYDVLNLNDLDQ
+170 VESDIVNLNKLDS
-183 KLAIKSVKLKKSE
+183 KLAINNTKL
-196 DTKNNKKND
+196 DTD
-205 TKKSDNKTDE
+205 
-215 DINEVIIKG
+215 EVIIKG
-224 NEKDLAKV
+224 TEDSLAKV
-232 SIVKALVNI
+232 STIKALINVSNMVDPKAGTNTL
-241 KDIDSAKVGTN
+241 KDI
-252 KIKSVPLIAYDEKGK
+252 PLIAYDENGA
-267 KVNVE
+267 KVDVE
-272 IVPSKVKAVV
+272 MVPSKVTATI

-295 VPDGYVIFGKAIKSI
+295 EPTGNVIFGKAIKNI
-310 TSNVQKVTIYG
+310 TSSVQKVTIYG
-321 NSKVL
+321 SSKVL
-326 DNIDSIK
+326 DNTNSIK
-333 VKINVNNLKSNKDY
+333 VKIDVNNLKSNKDY
-347 TVTIKKPS
+347 TVTIKKPA

-360 SESVVTAKV
+360 SEKVVTAKV
-369 ELDDEVTTELSGVK
+369 ELDDEVITELSGVK

-404 VAVILKGV
+404 VTVILKGV

>member
-1 MRLIKRFF
+1 MKLINRFF
-9 RLIDKKIIVP
+9 RFIDKKIIVP

-25 SIGDKIKMTDKPLE
+25 SIGEKLKLSDKPLE
-39 RALTKKSSI
+39 KALSKKSSM
-48 IILSLVFAIIVFI
+48 IILSLVLAVIVF
-61 VIDNKNTTLL
+61 VIIDRQNTTLL
-71 ETNAE
+71 EKNAE
-76 VLYDIPLTATYN
+76 VLYDIPLSATYN

-93 IEGLPKKV
+93 VEGLPETV
-101 DMTLIGTK
+101 DITLIGTK

-116 QLPTQKVTVD
+116 QLPTQDVNVD
-126 LTGLGEGTHKV
+126 LSDLKPGVHKV
-137 SLKYKQPIASVEY
+137 NLKYKQSITSVEY

-156 VTVVVSPKK
+156 VTVVVSSKK

-170 VEYDVLNLNDLDQ
+170 VESDIVNLNKLDS
-183 KLAIKSVKLKKSE
+183 KLAINNTKL
-196 DTKNNKKND
+196 DTD
-205 TKKSDNKTDE
+205 
-215 DINEVIIKG
+215 EVIIKG
-224 NEKDLAKV
+224 TEDSLAKV
-232 SIVKALVNI
+232 STIKALINVSDMVDPKAGTNTL
-241 KDIDSAKVGTN
+241 KDI
-252 KIKSVPLIAYDEKGK
+252 PLIAYDENGS
-267 KVNVE
+267 KVDVE
-272 IVPSKVKAVV
+272 MVPSKVTATV

-295 VPDGYVIFGKAIKSI
+295 EPTGNVIFGKAIKNI
-310 TSNVQKVTIYG
+310 TSSVQKVTIYG

-326 DNIDSIK
+326 DNTNSIK
-333 VKINVNNLKSNKDY
+333 VKIDVNNLKSNKDY
-347 TVTIKKPS
+347 TITIKKPA

-360 SESVVTAKV
+360 SEKVVTAKV

-404 VAVILKGV
+404 VTVILKGV

-425 AYVDLEGLG
+425 AYVDLEGLV

>member
-1 MRLIKRFF
+1 MKLIKRFF
-9 RLIDKKIIVP
+9 RFIDKKIIVP

-25 SIGDKIKMTDKPLE
+25 SIGEKLKLSDKPLE
-39 RALTKKSSI
+39 KALSKKSSM
-48 IILSLVFAIIVFI
+48 IILSLVLAVIVF
-61 VIDNKNTTLL
+61 VIIDRQNTTLL
-71 ETNAE
+71 EKNAE
-76 VLYDIPLTATYN
+76 VLYDIPLSATYN

-93 IEGLPKKV
+93 VEGLPETV
-101 DMTLIGTK
+101 DITLIGTK

-116 QLPTQKVTVD
+116 QLPTQDVTVD
-126 LTGLGEGTHKV
+126 LSDLKPGVHKV
-137 SLKYKQPIASVEY
+137 SLKYKQSITSVEY

-156 VTVVVSPKK
+156 VTVVVSSKK

-170 VEYDVLNLNDLDQ
+170 VESDIVNLNKLDS
-183 KLAIKSVKLKKSE
+183 KLAINNTKL
-196 DTKNNKKND
+196 DTD
-205 TKKSDNKTDE
+205 
-215 DINEVIIKG
+215 EVIIKG
-224 NEKDLAKV
+224 TEDSLAKV
-232 SIVKALVNI
+232 STIKALINVSDMVDPKAGTNTL
-241 KDIDSAKVGTN
+241 KDI
-252 KIKSVPLIAYDEKGK
+252 PLIAYDENGA
-267 KVNVE
+267 KVDVE
-272 IVPSKVKAVV
+272 MVPSKVTATV

-295 VPDGYVIFGKAIKSI
+295 EPTGNVIFGKAIKNI
-310 TSNVQKVTIYG
+310 TSSVQKVTIYG

-326 DNIDSIK
+326 DNTNSIK
-333 VKINVNNLKSNKDY
+333 VKIDVNNLKSNKDY
-347 TVTIKKPS
+347 TVTIKKPA

-360 SESVVTAKV
+360 SEKVVTAKV

-404 VAVILKGV
+404 VTVILKGV

-425 AYVDLEGLG
+425 AYVDLEGLA

>member
-1 MRLIKRFF
+1 MKLIKRFF
-9 RLIDKKIIVP
+9 RFIDKKIIVP

-25 SIGDKIKMTDKPLE
+25 SIGEKLKLSDKPLE
-39 RALTKKSSI
+39 KALSKKSSM
-48 IILSLVFAIIVFI
+48 IILSLVLAVIVF
-61 VIDNKNTTLL
+61 VIIDRQNTTLL
-71 ETNAE
+71 EKNAE
-76 VLYDIPLTATYN
+76 VLYDIPLSATYN

-93 IEGLPKKV
+93 VEGLPETV
-101 DMTLIGTK
+101 DITLIGTK

-116 QLPTQKVTVD
+116 QLPTQDVNVD
-126 LTGLGEGTHKV
+126 LSDLKPGVHKV
-137 SLKYKQPIASVEY
+137 NLKYKQSITSVEY

-156 VTVVVSPKK
+156 VTVVVSSKK

-170 VEYDVLNLNDLDQ
+170 VESDIVNLNKLDS
-183 KLAIKSVKLKKSE
+183 KLAINNTKL
-196 DTKNNKKND
+196 DTD
-205 TKKSDNKTDE
+205 
-215 DINEVIIKG
+215 EVIIKG
-224 NEKDLAKV
+224 TEDGLAKV
-232 SIVKALVNI
+232 STIKALINVSDMVDPKAGTNTL
-241 KDIDSAKVGTN
+241 KDI
-252 KIKSVPLIAYDEKGK
+252 PLIAYDENGA
-267 KVNVE
+267 KVDVE
-272 IVPSKVKAVV
+272 MVPSKVTATV

-295 VPDGYVIFGKAIKSI
+295 EPTGNVIFGKAIKNI
-310 TSNVQKVTIYG
+310 TSSVQKVTIYG
-321 NSKVL
+321 SSKVL
-326 DNIDSIK
+326 DNTNSIK
-333 VKINVNNLKSNKDY
+333 VKIDVNNLKSNKDY
-347 TVTIKKPS
+347 TVTIKKPA

-360 SESVVTAKV
+360 SEKVVTAKV

-404 VAVILKGV
+404 VTVILKGV
-412 ESIIKNITPSDVE
+412 ESIIKNITSSDVE

>member
-1 MRLIKRFF
+1 MKLIKRFF
-9 RLIDKKIIVP
+9 RFIDKKIIVP

-25 SIGDKIKMTDKPLE
+25 SIGEKLKLSDKPLE
-39 RALTKKSSI
+39 KALSKKSSM
-48 IILSLVFAIIVFI
+48 IILSLVLAVIVF
-61 VIDNKNTTLL
+61 VIIDRQNTTLL
-71 ETNAE
+71 EKNAE
-76 VLYDIPLTATYN
+76 VLYDIPLSATYN

-93 IEGLPKKV
+93 VEGLPETV
-101 DMTLIGTK
+101 DITLIGTK

-116 QLPTQKVTVD
+116 QLPTQDVNVD
-126 LTGLGEGTHKV
+126 LSDLKPGVHKV
-137 SLKYKQPIASVEY
+137 NLKYKQSITSVEY

-156 VTVVVSPKK
+156 VTVVVSSKK

-170 VEYDVLNLNDLDQ
+170 VESDIVNLNKLDS
-183 KLAIKSVKLKKSE
+183 KLAINNTKL
-196 DTKNNKKND
+196 DTD
-205 TKKSDNKTDE
+205 
-215 DINEVIIKG
+215 EVIIKG
-224 NEKDLAKV
+224 TEDSLAKV
-232 SIVKALVNI
+232 STIKALINVSDMVDPKAGTNTL
-241 KDIDSAKVGTN
+241 KDI
-252 KIKSVPLIAYDEKGK
+252 PLIAYDENGA
-267 KVNVE
+267 KVDVE
-272 IVPSKVKAVV
+272 MVPSKVTATV

-295 VPDGYVIFGKAIKSI
+295 EPTGNVIFGKAIKNI
-310 TSNVQKVTIYG
+310 TSSVQKVTIYG

-326 DNIDSIK
+326 DNTNSIK
-333 VKINVNNLKSNKDY
+333 VKIDVNNLKSNKDY
-347 TVTIKKPS
+347 TVTIKKPA

-360 SESVVTAKV
+360 SEKVVTAKV

-404 VAVILKGV
+404 VTVILKGV

-434 AGDHEVEI
+434 AGNHEVEI

>member
-1 MRLIKRFF
+1 MKLIKRFF
-9 RLIDKKIIVP
+9 RFIDKKIIVP

-25 SIGDKIKMTDKPLE
+25 SVGEKLKLSDKPLE
-39 RALTKKSSI
+39 KALSKKSSM
-48 IILSLVFAIIVFI
+48 IILSLVLAVIVF
-61 VIDNKNTTLL
+61 VIIDRQNTTLL
-71 ETNAE
+71 EKNAE
-76 VLYDIPLTATYN
+76 VLYDIPLSATYN

-93 IEGLPKKV
+93 VEGLPETV
-101 DMTLIGTK
+101 DITLIGTK

-116 QLPTQKVTVD
+116 QLPTQDVNVD
-126 LTGLGEGTHKV
+126 LSDLKPGVHKV
-137 SLKYKQPIASVEY
+137 SLKYKQSITSVEY

-156 VTVVVSPKK
+156 VTVVVSSKK

-170 VEYDVLNLNDLDQ
+170 VESDIVNLNKLDS
-183 KLAIKSVKLKKSE
+183 KLAINNTKL
-196 DTKNNKKND
+196 DTD
-205 TKKSDNKTDE
+205 
-215 DINEVIIKG
+215 EVIIKG
-224 NEKDLAKV
+224 TEDGLAKV
-232 SIVKALVNI
+232 STIKALINVSDMVDPKAGTNTL
-241 KDIDSAKVGTN
+241 KDI
-252 KIKSVPLIAYDEKGK
+252 PLIAYDENGA
-267 KVNVE
+267 KVDVE
-272 IVPSKVKAVV
+272 MVPSKVTATV

-295 VPDGYVIFGKAIKSI
+295 EPTGNVIFGKAIKNI
-310 TSNVQKVTIYG
+310 TSSVQKVTIYG

-326 DNIDSIK
+326 DNTNSIK
-333 VKINVNNLKSNKDY
+333 VKIDVNNLKSNKDY
-347 TVTIKKPS
+347 TVTIKKPA

-360 SESVVTAKV
+360 SEKVVTAKV

-393 TAQATSENATE
+393 IAQATSENATE
-404 VAVILKGV
+404 VTVILKGV

-442 KVKGTDPKVKYSSKV
+442 KVKGTNPKVKYSSKV

>member
-1 MRLIKRFF
+1 MKLIKRFLRF
-9 RLIDKKIIVP
+9 IDKKIIVP

-25 SIGDKIKMTDKPLE
+25 SIGEKLKLSDKPLE
-39 RALTKKSSI
+39 KALSKKSSM
-48 IILSLVFAIIVFI
+48 IILSLVLAVIVF
-61 VIDNKNTTLL
+61 VIIDRQNTTLL
-71 ETNAE
+71 EKNAE
-76 VLYDIPLTATYN
+76 VLYDIPLSATYN

-93 IEGLPKKV
+93 VEGLPETV
-101 DMTLIGTK
+101 DITLIGTK

-116 QLPTQKVTVD
+116 QLPTQDVNVD
-126 LTGLGEGTHKV
+126 LSDLKPGVHKV
-137 SLKYKQPIASVEY
+137 NLKYKQSITSVEY

-156 VTVVVSPKK
+156 VTVVVSSKK

-170 VEYDVLNLNDLDQ
+170 VESDIVNLNKLDS
-183 KLAIKSVKLKKSE
+183 KLAINNTKL
-196 DTKNNKKND
+196 DTD
-205 TKKSDNKTDE
+205 
-215 DINEVIIKG
+215 EVIIKG
-224 NEKDLAKV
+224 TEDSLAKV
-232 SIVKALVNI
+232 STIKALINVSNMVDPKSGTNTL
-241 KDIDSAKVGTN
+241 KDI
-252 KIKSVPLIAYDEKGK
+252 PLIAYDENGA
-267 KVNVE
+267 KVDVE
-272 IVPSKVKAVV
+272 MVPSKVTATI

-295 VPDGYVIFGKAIKSI
+295 EPTGNVIFGKAIKNI
-310 TSNVQKVTIYG
+310 TSSVQKVTIYG
-321 NSKVL
+321 SSKVL
-326 DNIDSIK
+326 DNTNSIK
-333 VKINVNNLKSNKDY
+333 VKIDVNNLKSNKDY
-347 TVTIKKPS
+347 TVTIKKPA

-360 SESVVTAKV
+360 SEKVVTAKV

-404 VAVILKGV
+404 VTVILKGV
-412 ESIIKNITPSDVE
+412 ESIIKNITSSDVE

>member
-1 MRLIKRFF
+1 MKLIKRFF
-9 RLIDKKIIVP
+9 RFIDKRIIVP

-25 SIGDKIKMTDKPLE
+25 SIGEKLKLSDKPLE
-39 RALTKKSSI
+39 KALSKKSSM
-48 IILSLVFAIIVFI
+48 IILSLVLAVIVF
-61 VIDNKNTTLL
+61 VIIDRQNTTLL
-71 ETNAE
+71 EKNAE
-76 VLYDIPLTATYN
+76 VLYDIPLSATYN

-93 IEGLPKKV
+93 VEGLPETV
-101 DMTLIGTK
+101 DITLIGTK

-116 QLPTQKVTVD
+116 QLPTQDVNVD
-126 LTGLGEGTHKV
+126 LSDLKPGVHKV
-137 SLKYKQPIASVEY
+137 NLKYKQSITSVEY

-156 VTVVVSPKK
+156 VTVVVSSKK

-170 VEYDVLNLNDLDQ
+170 VESDIVNLNKLDS
-183 KLAIKSVKLKKSE
+183 KLAINNTKL
-196 DTKNNKKND
+196 DTD
-205 TKKSDNKTDE
+205 
-215 DINEVIIKG
+215 EVIIKG
-224 NEKDLAKV
+224 TEDSLAKV
-232 SIVKALVNI
+232 STIKALINVSNMVDPKAGTNTL
-241 KDIDSAKVGTN
+241 KDI
-252 KIKSVPLIAYDEKGK
+252 PLIAYDENGA
-267 KVNVE
+267 KVDVE
-272 IVPSKVKAVV
+272 MVPSKVTATV

-295 VPDGYVIFGKAIKSI
+295 EPTGNVIFGKAIKNI
-310 TSNVQKVTIYG
+310 TSSVQKVTIYG
-321 NSKVL
+321 SSKVL
-326 DNIDSIK
+326 DNTNSIK
-333 VKINVNNLKSNKDY
+333 VKIDVNNLKSNKDY
-347 TVTIKKPS
+347 TVTIKKPA

-360 SESVVTAKV
+360 SEKVVTAKV

-404 VAVILKGV
+404 VTVILKGV